1 MKLRQALSSQFNNYE
16 KISRVLPQAWH
27 EFRTKVAGVAVMT
40 NRCALW
46 ARHYVKSFKFNL
58 QSNLGEGTD
67 NVKFKEED

>member
-1 MKLRQALSSQFNNYE
+1 MRKEAVFFFGLGM
-16 KISRVLPQAWH
+16 

-40 NRCALW
+40 NGCALW
-46 ARHYVKSFKFNL
+46 ARHYVKSLKFNL